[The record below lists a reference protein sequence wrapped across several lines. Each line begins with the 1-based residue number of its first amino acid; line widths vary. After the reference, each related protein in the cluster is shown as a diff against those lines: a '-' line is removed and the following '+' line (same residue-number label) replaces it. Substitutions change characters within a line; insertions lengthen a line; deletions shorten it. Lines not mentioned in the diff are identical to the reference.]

1 MKTVQ
6 TIFSILALSL
16 ILFSCDTVKK
26 STSVESKPVGDDGI
40 LELNILQMNDVY
52 EISPAPSDG
61 SGGLA
66 RVATIRQNLL
76 KENPNTLT
84 VLAGDFISPSVTG
97 TLKYEGKRI
106 RGKHMVDVLNTL
118 GLDWVVFGNHEFD
131 YGDLP
136 DLQARL
142 DESKFGWLTG
152 NVRLKPPS
160 ATPEGTTFTQQFFK
174 NKPGGG
180 TDICPD
186 NQVITYTDE
195 DGTKLRMGLFGVLVS
210 SGKQPWAVYSDWMES
225 ARKSYAELKPKTDC
239 ILALTHLDVADDKK
253 LAAMLPGITLIM
265 GGHDHDNQ
273 IHHIGST
280 VVTKADANAKTVYV
294 HKLKYDKKKGK
305 CTVNSSLKVVNGSI
319 EDEQATAAVVAKW
332 EGIQEKSL
340 AEAGIH
346 ASNVVAKLDEP
357 LDCREGVIR
366 HTQAPAGKLITDAM
380 FAASKNN
387 PDCVILNSCSIRV
400 DDVLKGSLSELDIV
414 RILPFG
420 GGIDEVEMTGTI
432 LRQTLDAG
440 FYNKGK
446 GGYLQLNRI
455 TRDEKTGNWSVG
467 GTAIDP
473 NKLYHVTL
481 PDYLLTGNESN
492 LGFLKAD
499 NDATGKSNNP
509 GIPKIIK
516 PDSKNKADIR
526 NDIRLVLI
534 QYLKLKH

>member
-6 TIFSILALSL
+6 TIFSILSLSL
-16 ILFSCDTVKK
+16 FLFSCDTVKK

-195 DGTKLRMGLFGVLVS
+195 DGTKLRMGL
-210 SGKQPWAVYSDWMES
+210 W
-225 ARKSYAELKPKTDC
+225 R
-239 ILALTHLDVADDKK
+239 
-253 LAAMLPGITLIM
+253 
-265 GGHDHDNQ
+265 
-273 IHHIGST
+273 
-280 VVTKADANAKTVYV
+280 
-294 HKLKYDKKKGK
+294 
-305 CTVNSSLKVVNGSI
+305 
-319 EDEQATAAVVAKW
+319 
-332 EGIQEKSL
+332 
-340 AEAGIH
+340 
-346 ASNVVAKLDEP
+346 
-357 LDCREGVIR
+357 
-366 HTQAPAGKLITDAM
+366 
-380 FAASKNN
+380 
-387 PDCVILNSCSIRV
+387 
-400 DDVLKGSLSELDIV
+400 
-414 RILPFG
+414 
-420 GGIDEVEMTGTI
+420 
-432 LRQTLDAG
+432 
-440 FYNKGK
+440 
-446 GGYLQLNRI
+446 
-455 TRDEKTGNWSVG
+455 NW
-467 GTAIDP
+467 
-473 NKLYHVTL
+473 
-481 PDYLLTGNESN
+481 
-492 LGFLKAD
+492 
-499 NDATGKSNNP
+499 
-509 GIPKIIK
+509 
-516 PDSKNKADIR
+516 
-526 NDIRLVLI
+526 
-534 QYLKLKH
+534 